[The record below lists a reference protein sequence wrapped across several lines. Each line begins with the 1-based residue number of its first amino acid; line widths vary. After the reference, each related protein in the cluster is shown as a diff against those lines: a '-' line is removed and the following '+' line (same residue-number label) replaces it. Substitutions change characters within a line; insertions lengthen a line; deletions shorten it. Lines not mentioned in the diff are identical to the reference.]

1 MYIVFRAD
9 TLGGSVAHLTETN
22 IDVRIALKTW
32 RKKSG
37 LHPHFDAVLK
47 NDVLTFFHINVQ
59 RD

>member
-1 MYIVFRAD
+1 MEVLHILLKQ
-9 TLGGSVAHLTETN
+9 TLTFVL
-22 IDVRIALKTW
+22 LWKP
-32 RKKSG
+32 G

>member
-9 TLGGSVAHLTETN
+9 TLDGSVAHPTETN
-22 IDVRIALKTW
+22 VDVRIALETLE
-32 RKKSG
+32 KSG

-47 NDVLTFFHINVQ
+47 NDVLIFFHINVQ

>member
-22 IDVRIALKTW
+22 VDVRIALKTW
-32 RKKSG
+32 KKSG

-47 NDVLTFFHINVQ
+47 KYVLTFFHINVQ